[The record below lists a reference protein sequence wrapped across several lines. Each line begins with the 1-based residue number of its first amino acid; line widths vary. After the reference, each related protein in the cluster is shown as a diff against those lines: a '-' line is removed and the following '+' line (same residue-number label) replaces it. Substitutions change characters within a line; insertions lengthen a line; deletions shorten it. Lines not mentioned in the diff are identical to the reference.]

1 MKQQR
6 LVHMQRSKSAL
17 HVTEEFIKSFDQ
29 MENGHFEQQ
38 NNVQGE
44 LKKEMTQLQKKIIKE
59 TVSIFNNYLPMSR

>member
-6 LVHMQRSKSAL
+6 VVHMQRSKSAR

-29 MENGHFEQQ
+29 MENSHFEQQ